1 MQEDDLVA
9 DVAKKLAEHIERMPP
24 EQLKKAIDDN
34 AEVCAAADAEIE
46 ALWDNTPVE
55 ERQRILGGTVQHSI
69 SVTATKSGINPK
81 DDLPLAV
88 AMMGIAT
95 RAAWAGYCKGAG
107 LLKEDSEL
115 PKNVGKTDVRD

>member
-1 MQEDDLVA
+1 MQEDDLVV
-9 DVAKKLAEHIERMPP
+9 DVAKRLEECMKSMTP
-24 EQLKKAIDDN
+24 EQLKKEVDDN
-34 AEVCAAADAEIE
+34 AAVCAAADAEIE

-69 SVTATKSGINPK
+69 SAIATKSGINPR

-107 LLKEDSEL
+107 LIKEEDGL
-115 PKNVGKTDVRD
+115 PENVE